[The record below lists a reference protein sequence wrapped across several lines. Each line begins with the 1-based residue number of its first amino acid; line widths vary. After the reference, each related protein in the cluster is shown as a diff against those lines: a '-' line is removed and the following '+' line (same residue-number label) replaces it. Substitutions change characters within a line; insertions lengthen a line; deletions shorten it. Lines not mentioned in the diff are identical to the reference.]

1 MTPATPPLRASSSL
15 KLSLI
20 LPFVALIALLTS
32 ALGML
37 WYWTGCNTISALSEQ
52 VMEEK
57 VERISLIVQQHLSPS
72 NAVLEAAFPEGQST
86 PADIRPHI
94 SALTARLWVATSL
107 HT

>member
-1 MTPATPPLRASSSL
+1 
-15 KLSLI
+15 
-20 LPFVALIALLTS
+20 
-32 ALGML
+32 ML
-37 WYWTGCNTISALSEQ
+37 WYWTGSNTISALSEQ

-107 HT
+107 HTQPNDYVYYGNVAGQGIALKRLSTGQA